1 MGKATL
7 FLAYWDRNVNSS
19 CLFFKRHTVIRMKFD
34 FLESEESSEEEESGS
49 DDEDGEEDEDEDTSF
64 FGDSDS
70 SDESDETESETEYIQ
85 HEVIITYVNYS

>member
-1 MGKATL
+1 M
-7 FLAYWDRNVNSS
+7 AYSQRNVNSS
-19 CLFFKRHTVIRMKFD
+19 SLYFRRPTLIRIKFE